1 MMLLSNGSQVSTWFI
16 PLIVAFLT
24 PLSMFGITAL
34 QKRLAEKANEKVRG
48 KASGTVFKVKNAK
61 ILFGC
66 LIFLDVLT
74 LSAVL
79 LFLILYLCDIPD
91 GPPLEIVIA
100 IVCSFGAIGA
110 ACIVFSVAVRR
121 WEISVTD
128 ERIEYN
134 PYFGK
139 KRVYL
144 WEDITSVKVTLAY
157 DCYRY
162 QVFANNSRKKAFVFT
177 QLMPGGAILA
187 QILSQKGLIQ
197 ENLLL

>member
-1 MMLLSNGSQVSTWFI
+1 MLLLSNDFQVSIWI

-34 QKRLAEKANEKVRG
+34 QKRLAEKANEKVIG
-48 KASGTVFKVKNAK
+48 KASGTGFKVKNAK

-91 GPPLEIVIA
+91 GPPLDIVIA
-100 IVCSFGAIGA
+100 VVCSFGAIGA

>member
-1 MMLLSNGSQVSTWFI
+1 MLLLSNDFQVSIWI

-24 PLSMFGITAL
+24 PLSIFGITAL
-34 QKRLAEKANEKVRG
+34 QKRLAEKANEKVIG
-48 KASGTVFKVKNAK
+48 KASGTGFKVKNAK

-100 IVCSFGAIGA
+100 VVCSFGAIGA

>member
-1 MMLLSNGSQVSTWFI
+1 
-16 PLIVAFLT
+16 
-24 PLSMFGITAL
+24 MFGITAL
-34 QKRLAEKANEKVRG
+34 QKRLAEKANEKVIG
-48 KASGTVFKVKNAK
+48 KASGTGFKVKNAK

-100 IVCSFGAIGA
+100 VVCSFGAIGA

-187 QILSQKGLIQ
+187 QILNQKGLIQ

>member
-1 MMLLSNGSQVSTWFI
+1 MLLLSNDFQVSIWI

-34 QKRLAEKANEKVRG
+34 QKRLAEKANEKVIG
-48 KASGTVFKVKNAK
+48 KASGTGFKVKNAK

-100 IVCSFGAIGA
+100 VVCSFGAIGA

>member
-1 MMLLSNGSQVSTWFI
+1 MLLLSNDFQVSIWI

-34 QKRLAEKANEKVRG
+34 QKRLAEKANEKVIG
-48 KASGTVFKVKNAK
+48 KASGTGFKVKNAK

-100 IVCSFGAIGA
+100 VVCSFGAIGA

-157 DCYRY
+157 DCYVY

>member
-1 MMLLSNGSQVSTWFI
+1 MI
-16 PLIVAFLT
+16 
-24 PLSMFGITAL
+24 
-34 QKRLAEKANEKVRG
+34 
-48 KASGTVFKVKNAK
+48 
-61 ILFGC
+61 
-66 LIFLDVLT
+66 
-74 LSAVL
+74 AV
-79 LFLILYLCDIPD
+79 
-91 GPPLEIVIA
+91 
-100 IVCSFGAIGA
+100 VCSFGAIGA